1 MTQPFR
7 PEKAHT
13 LTAVETELL
22 RDLRSRLGRPASDK
36 AAAVLLN
43 ALFQTAP
50 RVDIA
55 PAPGEAAMETSDPDA
70 FKLAV
75 AGVGMAGLRAAVAGL
90 RLLHA
95 KGAAASLKALA
106 DGLPQAVI
114 SRRLAL
120 GGREPAKDNG
130 ILP

>member
-1 MTQPFR
+1 MTGKLN
-7 PEKAHT
+7 KADA
-13 LTAVETELL
+13 LTATETELL
-22 RDLRSRLGRPASDK
+22 RDLRHRQGRPASDK

-43 ALFQTAP
+43 ACFQLAA

-55 PAPGEAAMETSDPDA
+55 PAPGEAPLDASDAAA
-70 FKLAV
+70 FKAAV
-75 AGVGMAGLRAAVAGL
+75 AVADMAGLRAAIAHL

-95 KGAAASLKALA
+95 RGPAASLKALA

-120 GGREPAKDNG
+120 AGREPALDNG
-130 ILP
+130 LLP